1 MHLVCKYYK
10 LRQKAKDGRL
20 FIHPEYKFVKGRGYE
35 NTGRFDNKR
44 CLLTY
49 CNHKPRQKHYQLLYD
64 LAGVLQVDPEY
75 LREVIKSK
83 GSDTDEKCLIDWL
96 KNDKFKGLKTY
107 TEKASK
113 AQKDYRGEL
122 KSLMNDAVN
131 KKSGDL
137 YKLHKKI
144 NELSNKIGESL
155 FGTVD
160 EVDED
165 AKKSFDQK
173 IQKFNSVF
181 SFAQINNI
189 AFKERGGN
197 AKTCAVCSLDNAH
210 RMTQVS
216 LSTNEKETTAK
227 AQRLPAIETRLIDG
241 AVMRM
246 ARIVSDA
253 IAKDQWKKI
262 ENDLAQDYRVHIP
275 IITESNRFEFEP
287 SLTNLKG
294 NDKKKDKKNKKDKKS
309 KTQEDIYQSKEERIK
324 DANQKKCPYTGN
336 SLDDSGE
343 VDHIIPRASQ
353 YGTLNDE
360 ANLIYASK
368 EGNEK
373 KGNQKYTLRSLNLKY
388 KQEQFKDCTNDKEI
402 KNWIMDKIGD
412 GESEDFKFGRYRSF
426 INLTSDEQKAFRHAL
441 FFETDHPLRQ
451 KVIKAIGHRSKAFV
465 NGTQRYFAEVL
476 ANRLYKKAKAI
487 KKQHLLSFD
496 YFGVQAQSS
505 TRGDGIYDLRQCYE
519 EAHPDFFNEYKKDN
533 NKQKPYSHLIDAQ
546 LAFAMVADQHKKEGS
561 LKLKIDDGISLW
573 PFDKDTGEISKKNI
587 FNAIKILSEAM
598 QRDCLERRKP
608 YDVETHHRQLLTE
621 GKKKQ
626 IRISYK
632 IHRDNSIGERFFPL
646 LKDKDGNI
654 KKGFHPNNSI
664 EYKKEDFTNLSPFLK
679 VSEKSKN
686 KNYQVWTINKR
697 KAQEFLLKIGRN
709 SGNKNEKKIAR
720 LLDDL
725 SYQTIK
731 KEISKALTGKN
742 NKPPQ
747 PKTVKDAQENWDKC
761 IKKDD
766 FKKDEI
772 NLPFYGVWQ
781 KLKSELDEAD
791 SNQDLQDFLK
801 NCSLFQNEINHDHQ
815 KARKVYSLPV
825 KASIGNIRL
834 QRKTW
839 HGDTI
844 IQTVAEESLSKYG
857 YDGKDRPYTIL
868 SKNSVPKKY
877 YLGLPSDLER
887 KPQPREW
894 IPIPLNEIEDNDIT
908 IQKAEIINQDA
919 NRCKV
924 KISVDFET
932 ASYLSIPNKN
942 HWKGKIICHT
952 TNEKLEEAI
961 EKDTNNYHYLNTDYR
976 WFSEPFKLPMEKNKS
991 REVKVEKTSNHA
1003 LITFTVSKTQQL
1015 KRWLNGE

>member
-1 MHLVCKYYK
+1 MVKLCPNWTIPPYQDQNNRHPPKCQSLILNPKYLDQEYPDWQNWLEKLKDISETKKYLSDFEGKLKELKSSEYKSYFSDESEFKGDLRKDSGRRSYKDLDVRILQFIFDRVKVTDPLKLNEIYSHAKKIKQLKRDGQDYESVKQELQKAIADSQLFDGLKTKPDFDTDDLFKENSFLHLVCKYYK

-294 NDKKKDKKNKKDKKS
+294 NDKKQDKKNKKDKKL

-343 VDHIIPRASQ
+343 IDHIIPRASQ

-360 ANLIYASK
+360 ANLI
-368 EGNEK
+368 
-373 KGNQKYTLRSLNLKY
+373 
-388 KQEQFKDCTNDKEI
+388 
-402 KNWIMDKIGD
+402 
-412 GESEDFKFGRYRSF
+412 
-426 INLTSDEQKAFRHAL
+426 
-441 FFETDHPLRQ
+441 
-451 KVIKAIGHRSKAFV
+451 
-465 NGTQRYFAEVL
+465 
-476 ANRLYKKAKAI
+476 
-487 KKQHLLSFD
+487 
-496 YFGVQAQSS
+496 
-505 TRGDGIYDLRQCYE
+505 
-519 EAHPDFFNEYKKDN
+519 
-533 NKQKPYSHLIDAQ
+533 
-546 LAFAMVADQHKKEGS
+546 
-561 LKLKIDDGISLW
+561 
-573 PFDKDTGEISKKNI
+573 
-587 FNAIKILSEAM
+587 
-598 QRDCLERRKP
+598 
-608 YDVETHHRQLLTE
+608 
-621 GKKKQ
+621 
-626 IRISYK
+626 
-632 IHRDNSIGERFFPL
+632 
-646 LKDKDGNI
+646 
-654 KKGFHPNNSI
+654 
-664 EYKKEDFTNLSPFLK
+664 
-679 VSEKSKN
+679 
-686 KNYQVWTINKR
+686 
-697 KAQEFLLKIGRN
+697 
-709 SGNKNEKKIAR
+709 
-720 LLDDL
+720 
-725 SYQTIK
+725 
-731 KEISKALTGKN
+731 
-742 NKPPQ
+742 
-747 PKTVKDAQENWDKC
+747 
-761 IKKDD
+761 
-766 FKKDEI
+766 
-772 NLPFYGVWQ
+772 
-781 KLKSELDEAD
+781 
-791 SNQDLQDFLK
+791 
-801 NCSLFQNEINHDHQ
+801 
-815 KARKVYSLPV
+815 
-825 KASIGNIRL
+825 
-834 QRKTW
+834 
-839 HGDTI
+839 
-844 IQTVAEESLSKYG
+844 
-857 YDGKDRPYTIL
+857 
-868 SKNSVPKKY
+868 
-877 YLGLPSDLER
+877 
-887 KPQPREW
+887 
-894 IPIPLNEIEDNDIT
+894 
-908 IQKAEIINQDA
+908 
-919 NRCKV
+919 
-924 KISVDFET
+924 
-932 ASYLSIPNKN
+932 
-942 HWKGKIICHT
+942 
-952 TNEKLEEAI
+952 
-961 EKDTNNYHYLNTDYR
+961 
-976 WFSEPFKLPMEKNKS
+976 
-991 REVKVEKTSNHA
+991 
-1003 LITFTVSKTQQL
+1003 
-1015 KRWLNGE
+1015 